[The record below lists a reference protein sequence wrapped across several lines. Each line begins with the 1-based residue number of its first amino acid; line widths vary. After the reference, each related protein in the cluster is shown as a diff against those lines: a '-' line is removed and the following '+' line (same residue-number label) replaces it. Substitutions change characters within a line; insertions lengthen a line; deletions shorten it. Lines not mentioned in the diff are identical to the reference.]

1 MANSNFFEW
10 WFSPAGRH
18 ANVRQSLPQRT
29 RSAQQNI
36 AIDLFNLTG
45 IRINLERNKNGKW
58 AVWEF
63 WSFTRSELLL
73 PRVWPATVGLSGK
86 EREFDLVVHKG
97 GARGD
102 PYPGKVFKPNPDPR
116 LDAAATVWAIF
127 KFEQNDILDF
137 LRELCRSNVFC
148 AENGDGRTRYLNEI
162 KGNRQ
167 YSLINSKSYKNL
179 LVLI

>member
-1 MANSNFFEW
+1 MPTFG
-10 WFSPAGRH
+10 SPCL
-18 ANVRQSLPQRT
+18 SE
-29 RSAQQNI
+29 
-36 AIDLFNLTG
+36 
-45 IRINLERNKNGKW
+45 LERRSRMSLSIYLIWQGLELIWKDTKIGKW
-58 AVWEF
+58 AAWKF
-63 WSFTRSELLL
+63 WSFTRRELLL

-102 PYPGKVFKPNPDPR
+102 PYPGTPCIVFKPNPDPR

-148 AENGDGRTRYLNEI
+148 AENGDGRTRYLKN
-162 KGNRQ
+162 KGTSSIFSNKWQ
-167 YSLINSKSYKNL
+167 IVSKFDRYGSRAT
-179 LVLI
+179 